1 MKLIN
6 EQKIINIVGIILIA
20 IMVIIE
26 IYWLY
31 RDPTLASIM
40 TSFLSTMFT
49 GFSALFTGF
58 IAIITNKNIQQSRKE
73 KQVANEKQYTI
84 QAIMN
89 VLDFIYLIPSNYM
102 DNASSKLPPLITD
115 KEPLNQ
121 AFINAKKNLN
131 FLPEKAIQYL
141 FYVNACL
148 RLSKH
153 HYKNTD
159 LIIAKKIG
167 DINIS
172 ESITHYIFSSSTIG
186 NQLRPK
192 KYTIYDV
199 LENFEENLK
208 AVIKDENFS
217 WKTHNWQPI
226 NDEDTIKEYKENIEQ
241 GIKEGNPNL

>member
-1 MKLIN
+1 MKFIN
-6 EQKIINIVGIILIA
+6 KQKIKSYSLKIIFIIVL
-20 IMVIIE
+20 
-26 IYWLY
+26 
-31 RDPTLASIM
+31 
-40 TSFLSTMFT
+40 
-49 GFSALFTGF
+49 FSAIIYSLYLIYPIQQFTITTVANLIYTTATVF
-58 IAIITNKNIQQSRKE
+58 LVIITNKNIQQSRKE

-89 VLDFIYLIPSNYM
+89 ALDFIYLIPSECMKFHISFCSTPN
-102 DNASSKLPPLITD
+102 NE
-115 KEPLNQ
+115 EPLNQ

-159 LIIAKKIG
+159 PIIVKKIG
-167 DINIS
+167 DINMV

-186 NQLRPK
+186 EQLRPK

-199 LENFEENLK
+199 LENFDENLK

-217 WKTHNWQPI
+217 WKNHNWKPI
-226 NDEDTIKEYKENIEQ
+226 NDEDTIKKYKEEIEQ
-241 GIKEGNPNL
+241 EIKEGNPNP